1 MQSGAPIPVGNIT
14 RGQVCVLWLIAVSH
28 SLKGRKVWYDQIVNQ
43 TNCADQDDT
52 LNCLR
57 SVPYEDLKTVIN
69 RTPNYYD
76 YTSLDLVWVPR
87 ADGDFLPDNP
97 QRLVLDGTVADI
109 PIVSGAFQLQSL
121 RKILPIFC

>member
-1 MQSGAPIPVGNIT
+1 M
-14 RGQVCVLWLIAVSH
+14 
-28 SLKGRKVWYDQIVNQ
+28 WYDQIVNQ

-57 SVPYEDLKTVIN
+57 SVSYENLKTVIN

-97 QRLVLDGTVADI
+97 QKLVLDGTVADI
-109 PIVSGAFQLQSL
+109 PIVSGALQLQSH
-121 RKILPIFC
+121 RKNYRSSVR